1 LPQTSAIIER
11 CFSEGSLSVSLS
23 FSLSL
28 SLTHTHTQN
37 GDVRP
42 FAADVGI
49 IDPETLHWDAATSQL
64 FVAGAVSGTVA
75 VYKVSADVDGIL
87 EAVWDSEAMDMVGDQ
102 SASPAVTATSSMVLL
117 ATCAMG
123 MLFTI

>member
-1 LPQTSAIIER
+1 
-11 CFSEGSLSVSLS
+11 
-23 FSLSL
+23 
-28 SLTHTHTQN
+28 
-37 GDVRP
+37 
-42 FAADVGI
+42 
-49 IDPETLHWDAATSQL
+49 
-64 FVAGAVSGTVA
+64 